1 MYERDQFTMTIPEVA
16 SEENQDIPHIIQLRI
31 NEELCHCLV
40 DTGPEDGKWNINWT
54 AIVCDNETL
63 GNVRA
68 ILGRDFLHASQA
80 CISYEN
86 EPFVKLKGEIFR
98 FLCQEGPTCDSGY
111 HDKNIGHI
119 TTSLGVN
126 RNSEYIESMEFVRR
140 REIYTLPTT
149 YQGDA
154 ERNLTH
160 ERKHSRR
167 SNGSS
172 GKFFEERHK
181 SDIEEWK
188 MASKIKSFFGSSRNG
203 KPTEELQHTNDVN
216 RQPNQEYGK
225 DSAESIEGKIE
236 EVVVTEIQ
244 TETGKEDAGE
254 QIEGKDS
261 VPEPVEQEIQENKDL
276 VEPSLEMISTE
287 KQPRDPEEVF
297 HDITSI
303 DTTKSAGC
311 SSDQE
316 QKWETDIVL
325 EEDIII
331 PARTEALV
339 NAKLSTIIEGELVV
353 CEPVDIGNGYVHA
366 ANCLM
371 VNSTKAWIRVVNVS
385 QKEVKLMK
393 KHKLAKAVSYDEEWS
408 KRGFSLEH
416 LDEDTREK
424 LMALIRGYHDLFL
437 EDDVVLTSATEVK
450 HSITLE
456 PGAQPICKAPYRIPY
471 HQREVLQKEIDRLL
485 DTAVIRPSGYNSG
498 SEALFSVIDVAEA
511 YHQIDM
517 EEKDIPLTGFSTF
530 QGHYEYLKMPF
541 GLVNAPSTFQRF
553 MNITLAGLT
562 GELCME
568 VIKLV
573 KEEDAQEAS
582 YYLSKDGILYRV
594 ENDGDKLIV
603 PKTFIPKVM
612 EDFHDSPMAGHPG
625 QQKTLMSLKRRF
637 FWPNMRTDVIKLHST
652 LHSTTEPWELTSMDV
667 VGPLVTSLNGNRYLL
682 TFQDYFTK
690 TLNIASCEEG
700 SIVRHGSPKKLL
712 TDRGANFTS
721 TLFKEVCK
729 VLGIE
734 KLQTASYAPTTN
746 GQIERMHRVLKDM
759 LSHYISENQR
769 DWDNWIPF
777 VLMAYRGSTHS
788 STGYSPYFLLHGRD
802 QVLPM
807 DSMISSGRIRYDYDD
822 NYTSEL
828 LERLRRVY
836 SDVYKNTEKAKSE
849 RVKRYNKKTEEHKF
863 NMGDQVYLKDMAV
876 KRGLS
881 KKLVR
886 SWIGPYRIIE
896 MIGPVT
902 CRIRK
907 CGGRDEQIVHV
918 NRLKIYTAR
927 TDEEHR

>member
-40 DTGPEDGKWNINWT
+40 DTGAAVTLIPIGMVQRHNINTWDAGKYKLTSVTGHSLRTWGTAVISIGPEDGKWNINWT

-98 FLCQEGPTCDSGY
+98 FLCQEGPSCDSGY

-119 TTSLGVN
+119 TTSLG
-126 RNSEYIESMEFVRR
+126 
-140 REIYTLPTT
+140 
-149 YQGDA
+149 DA
-154 ERNLTH
+154 GRNLTH

-188 MASKIKSFFGSSRNG
+188 KWLQKIKSFFGSSRNG

-244 TETGKEDAGE
+244 TGTGKEDAGE
-254 QIEGKDS
+254 RIEGKDS

-276 VEPSLEMISTE
+276 VEPSLERISTE

-311 SSDQE
+311 ASDQE

-393 KHKLAKAVSYDEEWS
+393 KHKLAKAVSCETMEEIMVTTNRMIGKIELDDEEWS

-424 LMALIRGYHDLFL
+424 LMALIREYRLIL

-471 HQREVLQKEIDRLL
+471 HQQEVLQKEIDRLL
-485 DTAVIRPSGYNSG
+485 DTAVIRPS
-498 SEALFSVIDVAEA
+498 FSPCWLQD
-511 YHQIDM
+511 
-517 EEKDIPLTGFSTF
+517 KDIFC
-530 QGHYEYLKMPF
+530 QE
-541 GLVNAPSTFQRF
+541 
-553 MNITLAGLT
+553 I
-562 GELCME
+562 
-568 VIKLV
+568 IKLV
-573 KEEDAQEAS
+573 KKEDAQEAS

-594 ENDGDKLIV
+594 ESDGDKLIV

-637 FWPNMRTDVIKLHST
+637 LWPNMRTDVIKYCTSCDACNRRKTSPHVKKAPLQRFT
-652 LHSTTEPWELTSMDV
+652 PTTEPWELTSMDV

-690 TLNIASCEEG
+690 YVEAIPLPDQKADTIARAFVENV
-700 SIVRHGSPKKLL
+700 IVRHVRQKLL

-729 VLGIE
+729 VLRIE
-734 KLQTASYAPTTN
+734 N
-746 GQIERMHRVLKDM
+746 
-759 LSHYISENQR
+759 
-769 DWDNWIPF
+769 
-777 VLMAYRGSTHS
+777 YR
-788 STGYSPYFLLHGRD
+788 R
-802 QVLPM
+802 
-807 DSMISSGRIRYDYDD
+807 
-822 NYTSEL
+822 
-828 LERLRRVY
+828 
-836 SDVYKNTEKAKSE
+836 
-849 RVKRYNKKTEEHKF
+849 
-863 NMGDQVYLKDMAV
+863 
-876 KRGLS
+876 
-881 KKLVR
+881 
-886 SWIGPYRIIE
+886 
-896 MIGPVT
+896 
-902 CRIRK
+902 
-907 CGGRDEQIVHV
+907 
-918 NRLKIYTAR
+918 
-927 TDEEHR
+927 